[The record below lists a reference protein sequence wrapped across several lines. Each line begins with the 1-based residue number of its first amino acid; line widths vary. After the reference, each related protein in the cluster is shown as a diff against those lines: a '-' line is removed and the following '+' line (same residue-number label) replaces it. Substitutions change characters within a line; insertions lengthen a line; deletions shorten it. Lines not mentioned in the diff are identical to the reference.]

1 MRKTILI
8 IASLAV
14 VLMAGACKEKDK
26 GPKQVVIA
34 TLDPG
39 HFHAALVQKTS
50 YPQVSKDVYVYSNPG
65 ADLQEHLAKIEAY
78 NTRSDNPTAWN
89 EIVYTGPD
97 FLEKMISD
105 GKANVMV
112 TAGNNLKKTEYIKK
126 TLEAGINVLAD
137 KPMAINPENFQML
150 KECFQIANSKN
161 VLLYDIMTE
170 RHEITTILQR
180 ELSLIADI
188 YGQQE
193 KGTPENP
200 GITMESVHHFYKE
213 VSGKPNIRPA
223 WFYDVEQQGEGI
235 VDVATHLVDLVQWQC
250 YPDQILSPSDVKIN
264 SARHWPTLLSL
275 DQFKASTG
283 LDAYPEFLMKDVKD
297 GVLEV
302 YQNGEI
308 NYQLKGLNA
317 SVTVLWNYQAPAGG
331 GDTHY
336 CEMRGTKANITIR
349 QTAEQ
354 NWKPELYIEANNPAA
369 GYEDALKARFAELEK
384 KYPGIKLEK
393 MSDSAWHVF
402 VPDSYRNG
410 HEAHFGQ
417 VTENFLQY
425 FADGKLPDWEQPNMI
440 TKYYTT
446 TEAYKIANGR

>member
-8 IASLAV
+8 LASLAV
-14 VLMAGACKEKDK
+14 VLMAGACKEKEK

-78 NTRSDNPTAWN
+78 NTRAENPTAWN

-180 ELSLIADI
+180 ELSLIPDI

-283 LDAYPEFLMKDVKD
+283 LDSYPQFLMKDVKD

-317 SVTVLWNYQAPAGG
+317 SVTVLWNYQAPEGG

-384 KYPGIKLEK
+384 NYPGIKLEK
-393 MSDSAWHVF
+393 ISDNAWHVF

>member
-1 MRKTILI
+1 MRKSILI
-8 IASLAV
+8 LASLAV
-14 VLMAGACKEKDK
+14 VLMAGACKEK

-50 YPQVSKDVYVYSNPG
+50 YPQVSQDVYVYSNPG

-78 NTRSDNPTAWN
+78 NTRAENPTSWN

-126 TLEAGINVLAD
+126 TLEGGINVLAD

-283 LDAYPEFLMKDVKD
+283 LDSYPDFLMKDVKD

-308 NYQLKGLNA
+308 NWQLKGLNA
-317 SVTVLWNYQAPAGG
+317 SITVLWNYQAPEGG

-384 KYPGIKLEK
+384 NYPGIKLEK
-393 MSDSAWHVF
+393 MAEGAWHVF

-446 TEAYKIANGR
+446 TEAYKIANGQ

>member
-1 MRKTILI
+1 MRKSILI

-14 VLMAGACKEKDK
+14 VLLAGACKEKEN

-50 YPQVSKDVYVYSNPG
+50 YPQVSQDVYVYSNPG

-78 NTRSDNPTAWN
+78 NTRAENPTSWN

-283 LDAYPEFLMKDVKD
+283 LDAYPDFLMKDVKD

-308 NYQLKGLNA
+308 NWQLKGLNA
-317 SVTVLWNYQAPAGG
+317 SITVLWNYQAPEGG

-369 GYEDALKARFAELEK
+369 GYEDVLNARFAELEK
-384 KYPGIKLEK
+384 NYPGIKLEK
-393 MSDSAWHVF
+393 MAEGVWHVF

-446 TEAYKIANGR
+446 TEAYKIANGQ

>member
-1 MRKTILI
+1 MKKTILLS
-8 IASLAV
+8 ASLAML
-14 VLMAGACKEKDK
+14 LMVCACSQKDK
-26 GPKQVVIA
+26 GAGQVVLA

-50 YPQVSKDVYVYSNPG
+50 YPQVSQDVYVYSNPG
-65 ADLQEHLAKIEAY
+65 NDLQEHLGRIEAY
-78 NTRSDNPTAWN
+78 NTRDDNPTGWN
-89 EIVYTGPD
+89 EIVYTGDD

-112 TAGNNLKKTEYIKK
+112 TAGNNLKKTEYIKE
-126 TLEAGINVLAD
+126 TLAAGINVLAD
-137 KPMAINPENFQML
+137 KPMAINPENFELL
-150 KECFQIANSKN
+150 KRCFEIANHKG

-180 ELSLIADI
+180 ELSLIPAI

-193 KGTPENP
+193 PGTPERP

-223 WFYDVEQQGEGI
+223 WFYDVDQQGEGI

-250 YPDQILSPSDVKIN
+250 FPDEILYPSDVKIN
-264 SARHWPTLLSL
+264 SASHWVTPLTLA
-275 DQFKASTG
+275 QFQASTG
-283 LDAYPEFLMKDVKD
+283 LDEYPDFLMKDVHN

-308 NYQLKGLNA
+308 NYELRGLSA
-317 SVTVLWNYQAPAGG
+317 QVTVLWNYQAPEGG

-336 CEMRGTKANITIR
+336 CEMRGTKANVTIR
-349 QTAEQ
+349 QGAEQ
-354 NWKPELYIEANNPAA
+354 GWKPELYIEAKPAE
-369 GYEDALKARFAELEK
+369 GYAEALQASFAELEK
-384 KYPGIKLEK
+384 KYPGIKLEQL
-393 MSDSAWHVF
+393 DDFEWHVF

-417 VTENFLQY
+417 VTENFLKY
-425 FADGKLPDWEQPNMI
+425 FEEGKLPDWEQSGMI

-446 TEAYKIANGR
+446 TEAYKMARSK